1 MRYKVLRI
9 IQGLDSSAMLHEFAK
24 QDHDT
29 QQKIFHSMRS
39 IEDYISEKADKEI
52 IVHSLAFEDE
62 DDLNSIAISSAQ
74 SGQTLSHYLIIRE
87 NRLEFNMDV
96 FAEGFFYDI
105 KIKDTDKK
113 LSIKSDLDDII
124 QLLLKDA
131 DVR

>member
-9 IQGLDSSAMLHEFAK
+9 NLLTYTTTMLNVFANTY
-24 QDHDT
+24 DT
-29 QQKIFHSMRS
+29 KEKIFHSMRS
-39 IEDYISEKADKEI
+39 IVDYISEKADKEI

-62 DDLNSIAISSAQ
+62 DALNSIAISSAQ
-74 SGQTLSHYLIIRE
+74 SGETLSHYLIIRE
-87 NRLEFNMDV
+87 DRLEFNMDV

>member
-9 IQGLDSSAMLHEFAK
+9 NLLTYTTTMLNVFANTY
-24 QDHDT
+24 DT
-29 QQKIFHSMRS
+29 TEKIFHSMRS
-39 IEDYISEKADKEI
+39 IVDYISEKADKEI
-52 IVHSLAFEDE
+52 IVHSLAFKDE

-74 SGQTLSHYLIIRE
+74 SGETLSHFLIIRE
-87 NRLEFNMDV
+87 DRLEFNMDV

-113 LSIKSDLDDII
+113 LSIKNDLDDII

>member
-9 IQGLDSSAMLHEFAK
+9 NLLTYTTTMLYVFAK
-24 QDHDT
+24 QDYDT
-29 QQKIFHSMRS
+29 KEKIFHSMRS
-39 IEDYISEKADKEI
+39 IKDYISEKADKEI

-74 SGQTLSHYLIIRE
+74 SGETLSHFLIIRE
-87 NRLEFNMDV
+87 DRLEFNMDV

-105 KIKDTDKK
+105 KIKDKDKN
-113 LSIKSDLDDII
+113 LGIKGDLDDIV

>member
-9 IQGLDSSAMLHEFAK
+9 NLLTYTTTMLNVFANTY
-24 QDHDT
+24 DT
-29 QQKIFHSMRS
+29 TEKIFHSMRS
-39 IEDYISEKADKEI
+39 IVDYISEKADKEI
-52 IVHSLAFEDE
+52 IVHSLAFKDE

-74 SGQTLSHYLIIRE
+74 SGETLSHYLIIRE
-87 NRLEFNMDV
+87 DRLEFNMDV

-113 LSIKSDLDDII
+113 LSIKNDLDDII